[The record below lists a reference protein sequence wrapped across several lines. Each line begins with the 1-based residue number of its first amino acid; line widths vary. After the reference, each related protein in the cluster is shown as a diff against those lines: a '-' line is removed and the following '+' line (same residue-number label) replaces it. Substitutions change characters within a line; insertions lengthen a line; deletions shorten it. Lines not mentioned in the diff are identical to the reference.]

1 MPLTLLHYGVAYLI
15 GKGKQSISFPGLIV
29 SSMMP
34 DVERVI
40 YLFTA
45 NPSGRSWLHSL
56 FGVAAV
62 GTTISFLF
70 TIYAYPVV
78 ISGIFKV
85 NKKKI
90 REKFRFSKGLFGACL
105 SGGVLHVL
113 VDSLHHEFN
122 PTLYPFM
129 NESFD
134 ALVLFNDWQL
144 ATIVVYSVL
153 SMLFVTILVW
163 QAAKG
168 TEGFWNRVL
177 VG

>member
-15 GKGKQSISFPGLIV
+15 GKWKHSLSVPGLIV

-40 YLFTA
+40 YLFTV
-45 NPSGRSWLHSL
+45 NPSGRGWLHSL
-56 FGVAAV
+56 FGVATL
-62 GTTISFLF
+62 GTAISFLF

-78 ISGIFKV
+78 ISRIFKV

-90 REKFRFSKGLFGACL
+90 REKCRFSKGLFVACL

-113 VDSLHHEFN
+113 VDSFHHEYN

-134 ALVLFNDWQL
+134 ALVLFRDWQL
-144 ATIVVYSVL
+144 ATILVYSVL
-153 SMLFVTILVW
+153 SILFITIFVW
-163 QAAKG
+163 EAAKG
-168 TEGFWNRVL
+168 TEGFWSRVL